1 MPYYRQSISFGPPL
15 TRMVK
20 YLIIIT
26 SATFLL
32 TYLPLQI
39 LGVFGAQYWAAVVG
53 WFGLQP
59 HDVTHNFFV
68 WQLVTYLFL
77 HAGFFH
83 VIFNLF
89 ALWMFGADLER
100 LWGGR
105 QFLFYYFL
113 TGVGAGLFD
122 VLLQPSSVIPI
133 IGCSGAVYGVLL
145 AFGVLFP
152 DRPIFLYFII
162 PIKAKWFV
170 LIMGLIEFVG
180 SFQPGSGISHLD
192 HLGGMIFGYLYLR
205 GSGLPLDFQTRYRQ
219 WRSARLR
226 KKFDV
231 YIRKQEKKDDTGRWI
246 N

>member
-32 TYLPLQI
+32 TYLPAQI
-39 LGVFGAQYWAAVVG
+39 LGWAAPFG
-53 WFGLQP
+53 WFGLRP
-59 HDVTHNFFV
+59 YDVTHNFYV
-68 WQLVTYLFL
+68 WQLFTYLFL

-83 VIFNLF
+83 IIFNLF

-122 VLLQPSSVIPI
+122 VLLQPSSVSTT
-133 IGCSGAVYGVLL
+133 IGCSGAVYGLLL
-145 AFGVLFP
+145 AFGMLFP
-152 DRPIFLYFII
+152 DRPILLYFII

-170 LIMGLIEFVG
+170 LIMGLIEFVS
-180 SFQPGSGISHLD
+180 SFETPGSGVSHLA

-205 GSGLPLDFQTRYRQ
+205 GSGLPLDLQTRYRQ